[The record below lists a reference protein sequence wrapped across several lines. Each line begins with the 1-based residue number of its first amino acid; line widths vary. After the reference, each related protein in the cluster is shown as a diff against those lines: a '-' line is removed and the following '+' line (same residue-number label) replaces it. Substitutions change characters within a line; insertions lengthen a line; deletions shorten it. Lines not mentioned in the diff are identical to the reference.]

1 MAVSQTQ
8 EQNAEMSHTLLMEQ
22 PQQHQEDPNDYQLS
36 KSLSRLETFLGF
48 LGFYQH
54 SIFTFSLSWLLFLL
68 LGVTLPLL
76 IIQLTYCSACQKYE
90 IKSFDLEILASQSLV
105 AAISLLC
112 ISHNLRKYRL
122 RKFLFVDKYHG
133 HGAQFRKDYVKKI
146 NDFFRLL
153 AVWLVPCF
161 IIKAAREV
169 TRVVYADYDSWWQ
182 MVLVL
187 IALLVSWTYST
198 TIYLSGCALFNL
210 VCNFQVI
217 HFENYGKLLERDLD
231 VSAYID
237 EHICLTHYLSKISH
251 RFRVYLVLEFLLA
264 TATQFVSLLETTR
277 NSGIINFIN
286 GGGFA
291 VISVIELVGTILFL
305 HAAAKISHRAQ
316 ALGSVASRW
325 HALVTCSSMDTSQ
338 QGVND
343 SGETINQMGSLRITY
358 SESDLEIGDFV
369 PVPTANQLA
378 SYMSF
383 YQKRQAFVMYVLS
396 NPGGLTVYGWRIDR
410 TLSITIVFIEMSLFL
425 FVLGKTITI
434 TTD

>member
-1 MAVSQTQ
+1 MAVSQAQ
-8 EQNAEMSHTLLMEQ
+8 ERNTEISHTLLMGQ
-22 PQQHQEDPNDYQLS
+22 PQQHQEDQNDYQLS
-36 KSLSRLETFLGF
+36 KSLCRLEAFLRF
-48 LGFYQH
+48 FGFYQH
-54 SIFTFSLSWLLFLL
+54 SMFTFSLSWLLFLL
-68 LGVTLPLL
+68 LGVALPLL

-146 NDFFRLL
+146 N
-153 AVWLVPCF
+153 
-161 IIKAAREV
+161 
-169 TRVVYADYDSWWQ
+169 
-182 MVLVL
+182 
-187 IALLVSWTYST
+187 
-198 TIYLSGCALFNL
+198 
-210 VCNFQVI
+210 
-217 HFENYGKLLERDLD
+217 
-231 VSAYID
+231 
-237 EHICLTHYLSKISH
+237 
-251 RFRVYLVLEFLLA
+251 
-264 TATQFVSLLETTR
+264 
-277 NSGIINFIN
+277 
-286 GGGFA
+286 

-305 HAAAKISHRAQ
+305 HAAAKISNRAQ

-325 HALVTCSSMDTSQ
+325 HALVTCSSTDTSQ

-343 SGETINQMGSLRITY
+343 SGETINQMGSLQITY

-383 YQKRQAFVMYVLS
+383 YQKRQAFVMYLLS

-410 TLSITIVFIEMSLFL
+410 TLTITIVFIEMSLFL

-434 TTD
+434 ATD

>member
-48 LGFYQH
+48 FGFYQH

-90 IKSFDLEILASQSLV
+90 IKSFDLEILASQSLA

-122 RKFLFVDKYHG
+122 RKFLSVDKYHG

-169 TRVVYADYDSWWQ
+169 TRVVYADYDAWWQ

-343 SGETINQMGSLRITY
+343 SGETINQMGSLRTTY